1 MHARPLLRT
10 ALTGLLLVSA
20 SLAVVAC
27 KPGGN
32 AGGGDAAAASKAPAA
47 LDAQLSEPRVGDLWA
62 TEISH
67 FSGSEFGDGAQAK
80 EAAFGL
86 LKVVEVS
93 PDQLV
98 LVTET
103 GAWPK
108 KQGAIND
115 LRGDLATIS
124 WDDSEKIV
132 VKRAELASLVGNGR
146 ILETRRLATP

>member
-1 MHARPLLRT
+1 MFTRPLTRT
-10 ALTGLLLVSA
+10 LLTSLLLVSA
-20 SLAVVAC
+20 SLGLVAC
-27 KPGGN
+27 KQEGN
-32 AGGGDAAAASKAPAA
+32 ASSGKAASSVKAPAT

-67 FSGSEFGDGAQAK
+67 FSGSDFGDDEQAK
-80 EAAFGL
+80 QAAYGL
-86 LKVVEVS
+86 LKVIEVS
-93 PDQLV
+93 ADQLI

-115 LRGDLATIS
+115 LRGDLSNIS

-132 VKRAELASLVGNGR
+132 VKRSELSSLVGEGR
-146 ILETRRLATP
+146 ILETRRL